1 MINNPIEAFPGHYIF
16 NYKNQGPSKALAG
29 KVGIH
34 IFFVDDAKSSW
45 DKHALEDFEL
55 ARLKARLNLETK
67 AIIFG
72 KTLNIEYT
80 IHSFCCNQD
89 IDHTNGR
96 ALLQNI
102 LDKYSFKSV
111 ADFQKYHE
119 KRYNLNDSCIL
130 IALNKPLRS
139 FATSASSY
147 HPHTSEFC
155 VIGHSGYPLHTTIM
169 HEILH
174 QFGAKDF
181 YYPDAVQK
189 SADRYIKKSI
199 MLNPKYETVDSLTA
213 ILVGWIDFVDDS
225 AGKFLEATS
234 MLTQEYIYKE
244 LAKEWQKPFE

>member
-130 IALNKPLRS
+130 IALCRADYTTDIPV
-139 FATSASSY
+139 T
-147 HPHTSEFC
+147 
-155 VIGHSGYPLHTTIM
+155 VIEVKLHLT
-169 HEILH
+169 
-174 QFGAKDF
+174 
-181 YYPDAVQK
+181 
-189 SADRYIKKSI
+189 
-199 MLNPKYETVDSLTA
+199 LN
-213 ILVGWIDFVDDS
+213 IG
-225 AGKFLEATS
+225 
-234 MLTQEYIYKE
+234 
-244 LAKEWQKPFE
+244 